1 MIDSIRTIVLD
12 AGGRYGLHPSWKP
25 FTGELLYYLFEP
37 DSEEARRLRK
47 KYTHRSDEII
57 IDDRA
62 LNDVDGKIT
71 INEYEFCP

>member
-1 MIDSIRTIVLD
+1 MTDEIKTIVLD

-37 DSEEARRLRK
+37 DIEEASRLRQ
-47 KYTHRSDEII
+47 KYESRKEEVI

-62 LNDVDGKIT
+62 LNDTGGIVNLNI
-71 INEYEFCP
+71 